1 MRLTG
6 FLPPD
11 AFWAMNGRMDQ
22 QVRDGAG
29 LLPLFRINSWDGPMM
44 LGSWQLDGSEG
55 GVMHGN
61 AFSPTG
67 PLVEVVTTTQDPRE
81 VARNRW
87 RASAGV
93 PHNLEELQRQ
103 DAVFNALHSEQI
115 TITAGSSPILFTLW
129 PATDA
134 WLAAGHIG
142 GCGLVID
149 AQRKPPQPDAVTL
162 SRVSDVEPLL
172 QARRN
177 ALKALRGEA

>member
-11 AFWAMNGRMDQ
+11 EFWAMNDRMDQ

-67 PLVEVVTTTQDPRE
+67 PLVEVVTTTQDPRD

-103 DAVFNALHSEQI
+103 DAAFNALHSEQL
-115 TITAGSSPILFTLW
+115 TITVEGAPTLFTLW
-129 PATDA
+129 PGTGS
-134 WLAAGHIG
+134 WLAAATTGIFSI
-142 GCGLVID
+142 VID
-149 AQRKPPQPDAVTL
+149 AQRNPPVPESVSL
-162 SRVSDVEPLL
+162 RRVPDVEPLL